1 MRDPTQHLD
10 LLVGQR
16 PARAWQGHGS
26 FLLFDF
32 GEQLPPDPLLVEKAR
47 GRGRDPSEIPPRHER
62 CLWLYGCSWTVADG
76 DDVLAHNE
84 SSDVQI
90 ARVLALMENLH
101 VTSATL
107 DANLNVAVTF
117 GDQLVLRTAEGIDDM
132 DRWILFGP
140 EGTLAATSEGTAE
153 WEDAA

>member
-1 MRDPTQHLD
+1 M
-10 LLVGQR
+10 
-16 PARAWQGHGS
+16 
-26 FLLFDF
+26 
-32 GEQLPPDPLLVEKAR
+32 
-47 GRGRDPSEIPPRHER
+47 
-62 CLWLYGCSWTVADG
+62 
-76 DDVLAHNE
+76 LAHNE